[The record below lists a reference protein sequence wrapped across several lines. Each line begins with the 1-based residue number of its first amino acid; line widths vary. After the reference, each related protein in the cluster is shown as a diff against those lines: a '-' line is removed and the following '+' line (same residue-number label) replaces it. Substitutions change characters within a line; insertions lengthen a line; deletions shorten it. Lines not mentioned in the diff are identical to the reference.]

1 MQQVLNGFIGV
12 FALIVIL
19 CLLSENR
26 KKINWRTIGM
36 ALLLQLSFAFLVI
49 KIQWVR
55 SGFEHVSGFFV
66 TLLSFTQAD
75 LLFCSA
81 LW

>member
-19 CLLSENR
+19 YLLSENR

-49 KIQWVR
+49 KIQ
-55 SGFEHVSGFFV
+55 
-66 TLLSFTQAD
+66 
-75 LLFCSA
+75 
-81 LW
+81 